1 MSFIN
6 IFYIYIKHIDLDSN
20 ILIPF
25 LTASVL
31 LTFMPGPD
39 IIYVIM
45 QSITN
50 GKKYGIAT
58 ALGLVSGIIIHT
70 TLIAFGVAA
79 IIKKSDTLFFL
90 IKLFGA
96 VYLFYLAYKTYKSSS
111 EIQIGEDKIPNNS
124 LITLYKQGFIMN
136 LLNPKV
142 VIFFLAFF
150 PGFIIESEVNVTQQ
164 IYILGLLFMLQAFVV
179 FSFISIVSDKLT
191 LFLRG
196 NKKFEQNLH
205 WFQIIVFIAIGIYIL
220 FSDK

>member
-1 MSFIN
+1 M
-6 IFYIYIKHIDLDSN
+6 DSN
-20 ILIPF
+20 VIIPF

-50 GKKYGIAT
+50 GKKFGIVT

-79 IIKKSDTLFFL
+79 MIQKSDILFFA

-96 VYLFYLAYKTYKSSS
+96 AYLFYLAYQVYKSPSKIDMKGDLIHKKSLSS
-111 EIQIGEDKIPNNS
+111 
-124 LITLYKQGFIMN
+124 LYKQGFIMN

-150 PGFIIESEVNVTQQ
+150 PGFIVESEGNIIQQ
-164 IYILGLLFMLQAFVV
+164 IYILGLLFMLQAFLV
-179 FSFISIVSDKLT
+179 FSFVSVISDKLT
-191 LFLRG
+191 AFLRG
-196 NKKFEQNLH
+196 NNKFELYLH
-205 WFQIIVFIAIGIYIL
+205 WFQIIVFVVIGIYIL
-220 FSDK
+220 FSNK

>member
-1 MSFIN
+1 
-6 IFYIYIKHIDLDSN
+6 LDFA

-39 IIYVIM
+39 IIYVVM

-50 GKKYGIAT
+50 GKKYGIVT

-70 TLIAFGVAA
+70 TLIAFG
-79 IIKKSDTLFFL
+79 IGTMIKRSDNLFL
-90 IKLFGA
+90 MIKLFGA
-96 VYLFYLAYKTYKSSS
+96 AYLFYLAFKTFKNSS
-111 EIQIGEDKIPNNS
+111 EIHLNGSDIGKKPFIS
-124 LITLYKQGFIMN
+124 LYKQGFIMN

-150 PGFIIESEVNVTQQ
+150 PGFIVESDGNVIRQ
-164 IYILGLLFMLQAFVV
+164 IYILGIIFMIQAFLV
-179 FSFISIVSDKLT
+179 FSFVSVISDKLT
-191 LFLRG
+191 VFLRG
-196 NKKFEQNLH
+196 NKIFEQFLH

-220 FSDK
+220 FSNK